1 MLFSRVLQGLGA
13 SVEYT
18 TASQFM
24 LEHEPG
30 SRRRNYL
37 AGLMNATCPVGSLL
51 GSAVSFVL
59 IITMPASAFESW
71 GWRIPFPLAI
81 PIAAVGFYIRNKLD
95 ETTEFEEMKR
105 QIAAAEAKQAPL
117 KDAVRLYWRDMLK
130 AIGLGAGQR
139 IGSYTIQA
147 YFVTALITAGFPTS
161 LALLASMLTYAVGPL
176 PSVRG
181 GVLADRYGARLPLLV
196 GYGLFVALTVP
207 TFMAI
212 DSESTVLAAIAVVVF
227 TIINNLVAAPLNIAY
242 VLSFPPEVRSSA
254 AALNFDIG
262 TSLIGSTAGLVAVW
276 PHDLTGD
283 DISFGWYM
291 TAACV
296 VSILDA
302 LFALPASVDYREP
315 DWSKAPWRCESPH
328 WSPAPEERRLRPAIF
343 LSASSWPAAGT
354 LIATSAKPVPT
365 PKVNSPRN
373 TAGAQAVRLPQ
384 PGRGDA
390 SSTRHWSPS
399 RCAAR
404 SGNRT
409 RTQGPA
415 RARGPV
421 PRQGLRRRAP
431 AFAPQG
437 PRAQGDVAA
446 AVLRTRSEETM
457 PASPGPASSD

>member
-1 MLFSRVLQGLGA
+1 MIGNIVEYCDFTLYGTLAAVLAKLFFPSDDPKVALFSTYAGVSLSYFIRPLGALFLGPLADRRGRRTVLTLTILLMSIGTAGIGVLPTYAAIGAAAPILLLFSRVLQGLGA

-24 LEHEPG
+24 LKHEPG
-30 SRRRNYL
+30 SRRRDYL
-37 AGLMNATCPVGSLL
+37 AGLMNATCSVGSLL

-59 IITMPASAFESW
+59 IVTMPAADFESW
-71 GWRIPFPLAI
+71 GWRIPFLLAI
-81 PIAAVGFYIRNKLD
+81 PIAAVGFYIRDKLD
-95 ETTEFEEMKR
+95 ETPEFEEMKR
-105 QIAAAEAKQAPL
+105 QIAAAETKQAPL

-176 PSVRG
+176 PSVWG

-212 DSESTVLAAIAVVVF
+212 DSESIVLAAIAVVVF

-254 AALNFDIG
+254 AALNFNIG

-276 PHDLTGD
+276 LHDLTGD

-296 VSILDA
+296 VSILVV

-315 DWSKAPWRCESPH
+315 DWSKAPLATRKPSLES
-328 WSPAPEERRLRPAIF
+328 
-343 LSASSWPAAGT
+343 
-354 LIATSAKPVPT
+354 
-365 PKVNSPRN
+365 NS
-373 TAGAQAVRLPQ
+373 
-384 PGRGDA
+384 
-390 SSTRHWSPS
+390 
-399 RCAAR
+399 
-404 SGNRT
+404 
-409 RTQGPA
+409 
-415 RARGPV
+415 
-421 PRQGLRRRAP
+421 
-431 AFAPQG
+431 
-437 PRAQGDVAA
+437 
-446 AVLRTRSEETM
+446 
-457 PASPGPASSD
+457 

>member
-1 MLFSRVLQGLGA
+1 MGTDIPAKSTRRRVYASTMIGNIVEYYDFTLYGTLAAVLAKLFFPSDDPTVALFSTYVGVSLSYFIRPLGALFLGPLADRRGRRTVLTLTILLMSIGTAGIGVLPTYAAIGAAAPILLLFSRVLQGLGA

-18 TASQFM
+18 TASQFL

-37 AGLMNATCPVGSLL
+37 AGLMNATCSVGSLL
-51 GSAVSFVL
+51 GSAVSFIL

-71 GWRIPFPLAI
+71 GWRIPFLLAI
-81 PIAAVGFYIRNKLD
+81 PIAAIGFYIRNKLD
-95 ETTEFEEMKR
+95 ETPQFEEMKR

-176 PSVRG
+176 PSIWG

-212 DSESTVLAAIAVVVF
+212 DSKSIVLAAGAVVVF

-254 AALNFDIG
+254 AALNFNIG
-262 TSLIGSTAGLVAVW
+262 TSLIGSTAGLVAIW
-276 PHDLTGD
+276 LHDLTGN
-283 DISFGWYM
+283 DIGFGWYM

-296 VSILDA
+296 VSILVA

-315 DWSKAPWRCESPH
+315 DWSKAPLAMRKPSLESH
-328 WSPAPEERRLRPAIF
+328 S
-343 LSASSWPAAGT
+343 
-354 LIATSAKPVPT
+354 
-365 PKVNSPRN
+365 
-373 TAGAQAVRLPQ
+373 
-384 PGRGDA
+384 
-390 SSTRHWSPS
+390 
-399 RCAAR
+399 
-404 SGNRT
+404 
-409 RTQGPA
+409 
-415 RARGPV
+415 
-421 PRQGLRRRAP
+421 
-431 AFAPQG
+431 
-437 PRAQGDVAA
+437 
-446 AVLRTRSEETM
+446 
-457 PASPGPASSD
+457 